1 MNNSKAADSANLHV
15 SDKKIRTIGSLIVL
29 LTVGFFVAWS
39 FFAPIDSSALAPG
52 SVVVKSY
59 SKTVQHL
66 EGGIVAKVLV
76 KDGDLVKEGQTLLL
90 LDGTQANAQ
99 LAIYRS
105 QNITFAAQAS
115 RLRAERDGLKTI
127 AFSDVLD
134 EPNNPKVEEAKLAES
149 NAFYARKTALEGEIG
164 ILNQRISQTK
174 SKVDGL
180 KVQIES
186 KKQLISSYDDEI
198 KDQKELLAEG
208 YADKLRLT
216 ETQRSRTFQ
225 AGEIQQLN
233 AEIIASQMLASEAQL
248 QISQVKK
255 KFEAEVSNKLTE
267 VQAQLNDAVE
277 RLAATQDKLNRT
289 TIKAPASGIVFG
301 MAVHNENNVIAP
313 GSPIM
318 KIVPQDA
325 ELIIEAH
332 VSPNDIDRV
341 KIGLKTEIRFTAF
354 KQSQTPEL
362 YGNVIDLS
370 ADLLGNEKTG
380 ETYYLAKVELTPESR
395 KKAMDLHLIP
405 GMPAEV
411 FINTGEK
418 TLFEYLAQPAT
429 NAFKRAFTED

>member
-1 MNNSKAADSANLHV
+1 MNLSANADSANFHV

-29 LTVGFFVAWS
+29 STLGFFVAWS

-164 ILNQRISQTK
+164 ILNQRISQTR

-180 KVQIES
+180 KAQIES

-216 ETQRSRTFQ
+216 ETSCR
-225 AGEIQQLN
+225 
-233 AEIIASQMLASEAQL
+233 
-248 QISQVKK
+248 
-255 KFEAEVSNKLTE
+255 
-267 VQAQLNDAVE
+267 
-277 RLAATQDKLNRT
+277 
-289 TIKAPASGIVFG
+289 
-301 MAVHNENNVIAP
+301 
-313 GSPIM
+313 
-318 KIVPQDA
+318 
-325 ELIIEAH
+325 
-332 VSPNDIDRV
+332 
-341 KIGLKTEIRFTAF
+341 
-354 KQSQTPEL
+354 
-362 YGNVIDLS
+362 
-370 ADLLGNEKTG
+370 
-380 ETYYLAKVELTPESR
+380 
-395 KKAMDLHLIP
+395 
-405 GMPAEV
+405 
-411 FINTGEK
+411 
-418 TLFEYLAQPAT
+418 
-429 NAFKRAFTED
+429 